1 MSLPSSG
8 EVAQAPES
16 KHGATPF
23 EESQGGFTILERT
36 EEGLQRSTHPRY
48 KRVFEEAVTAA
59 QDAAEAATA
68 TADAA
73 GVAARIEALLTPE
86 GFDRTAVE
94 RIIDDAAIP
103 DPQKATLKRLVA
115 TAEGNPELLSAAL
128 EQVKAVMR

>member
-1 MSLPSSG
+1 AAAEAAL
-8 EVAQAPES
+8 QAADRAAAAAANDAAPI
-16 KHGATPF
+16 AAA
-23 EESQGGFTILERT
+23 
-36 EEGLQRSTHPRY
+36 
-48 KRVFEEAVTAA
+48 EEAATAA

-73 GVAARIEALLTPE
+73 GVAAQIEALLTPE
-86 GFDRTAVE
+86 GFDRAAVE